1 MDTVNIHITVR
12 NSRITDQVKEY
23 ITDKLEK
30 IEKFS
35 HKNIDVNV
43 ILDIQKY
50 RSIAEVNVKTN
61 LTTIHCT
68 EEDTDM
74 MVVCDRVVDRIN
86 RQMRKSKERVQHHR
100 GEANLHEVEQML
112 NSIGSEKVVADTP
125 IYAHNIEHE
134 NLECQEKSIDEAV
147 SYLKS
152 HRTSLLLFINSES
165 KKYNILYQ
173 VADGEFELFE
183 QKDHQAQGK
192 GSMYFIKHL
201 LYVTNGT
208 ADAKQIEIKGF
219 EEFMVDFLTPDQA
232 ADFVKEKEYLFHFFL
247 NRNNGKIC
255 MLQSRKNGSFGLFNL
270 TAE

>member
-1 MDTVNIHITVR
+1 MNIHVTVR
-12 NSRITDQVKEY
+12 NERIADQVKEY

-30 IEKFS
+30 IEKYS

-61 LTTIHCT
+61 LTNIHCK

-74 MVVCDRVVDRIN
+74 MVACDRVVDRVN

-100 GEANLHEVEQML
+100 GEANLQEVEQIL
-112 NSIGSEKVVADTP
+112 NAIGSEKVANDTP

-134 NLECQEKSIDEAV
+134 NIECPEKTVDEAV
-147 SYLKS
+147 SYLKA
-152 HRTSLLLFINSES
+152 HRTPLLLFVNSET
-165 KKYNILYQ
+165 KKYNILYK

-183 QKDHQAQGK
+183 QKDHQALGK
-192 GSMYFIKHL
+192 GSMYFVKHL
-201 LYVTNGT
+201 LYLANGT
-208 ADAKQIEIKGF
+208 ADGLHIEIKGF
-219 EEFMVDFLTPDQA
+219 EEFMIDFLTPDQA
-232 ADFVKEKEYLFHFFL
+232 ADFVKEREFLFHFFL
-247 NRNNGKIC
+247 NRTNGKIC